1 VSIGELWAEMDMI
14 YAISREGTSVGNA
27 PRNAHHERRSVPL
40 VKTTGESSSH
50 TDKGALLDDT
60 PGSSNAPPRGRG
72 KCSAKNKATQILS
85 GAPGAISLRMWRSF
99 VDRQYS
105 PSTGMD
111 LSEWE
116 IILDELTRMG
126 YIVKKEP
133 DSDGNE

>member
-1 VSIGELWAEMDMI
+1 MQILFA
-14 YAISREGTSVGNA
+14 A
-27 PRNAHHERRSVPL
+27 PR
-40 VKTTGESSSH
+40 
-50 TDKGALLDDT
+50 
-60 PGSSNAPPRGRG
+60 
-72 KCSAKNKATQILS
+72 
-85 GAPGAISLRMWRSF
+85 AISLHMRRSF

-105 PSTGMD
+105 PLIGLD